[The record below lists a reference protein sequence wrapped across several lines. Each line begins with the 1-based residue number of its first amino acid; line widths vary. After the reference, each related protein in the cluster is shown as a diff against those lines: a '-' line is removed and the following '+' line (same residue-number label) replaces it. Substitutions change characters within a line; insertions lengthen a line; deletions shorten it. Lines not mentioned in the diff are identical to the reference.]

1 MNPEDRLPDAL
12 HATLDTATPSPD
24 LQDRIVERVSLAQ
37 HRSVRFGWRP
47 GMQPIAA
54 RRGLAGLI
62 ALIVVA
68 IALVP
73 LAMSIQSNAGPAEP
87 SGSRATALSTV
98 AVASELPPLATP
110 AESLAHF
117 DRDGLAFDY
126 PASWHTSVSGVN
138 LHYITVLDFLGSG
151 SGMEAC
157 EVMTPNPSG
166 IGGGEECAPDLQISP
181 GEVVV
186 ELSIFDGM
194 GREDP
199 IDPTDS
205 AALAAGEKYVTVGGL
220 PATFA
225 VNASPG
231 FLVPSGLTWTLS
243 VPKEPGARYIIEA
256 TLKDPGIDQMRAQV
270 EALVASISYD
280 PPAPVLNP
288 ADGPRIAEI
297 GLAKATAA
305 AHAPDLT
312 CFPKVPGSTATGT
325 MTKVPYGSDLTKPLP
340 VTCRTEIEPLA
351 IGLWKMTLTES
362 WSAASDRS
370 AGSLV
375 LTQWLAA
382 DGTLDGGMWVLVDTA
397 SVPNLP

>member
-126 PASWHTSVSGVN
+126 PASWHTSVSRVN
-138 LHYITVLDFLGSG
+138 GTLSAVLDFLGSG
-151 SGMEAC
+151 SGVEAC
-157 EVMTPNPSG
+157 EVRSPNPSG
-166 IGGGEECAPDLQISP
+166 TSGGEGCMHELQISP

-186 ELSIFDGM
+186 ELSISYGM
-194 GREDP
+194 GRKDP

-205 AALAAGEKYVTVGGL
+205 AALAVGQEYVTVGGL
-220 PATFA
+220 PAILAETGA
-225 VNASPG
+225 T
-231 FLVPSGLTWTLS
+231 LDWTLS
-243 VPKEPGARYIIEA
+243 VPEQPSRRYHIHVEMKAPGLDR
-256 TLKDPGIDQMRAQV
+256 MRAQV

-351 IGLWKMTLTES
+351 IGQWKMTLTES

-397 SVPNLP
+397 SVPYLP